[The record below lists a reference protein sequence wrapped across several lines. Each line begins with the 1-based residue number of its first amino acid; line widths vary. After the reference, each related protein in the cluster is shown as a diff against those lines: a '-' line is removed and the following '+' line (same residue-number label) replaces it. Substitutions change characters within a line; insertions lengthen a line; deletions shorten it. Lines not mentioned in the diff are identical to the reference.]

1 MSVLAFLL
9 IFASAGLH
17 ASWNMIAKKERM
29 TIAFYAVLCTIGAVW
44 TSFMHFLSPLC
55 FFSMPAR
62 FYLALAGTLC
72 GEIFYGLGI
81 VRAYRVLD
89 MSSAYPMMRS
99 LPLLIIAFVT
109 TLCGFGRPL
118 TPHAQIGMALVF
130 AGCLLMPLKR
140 FSELKLRNYLN
151 RGMLSILSVALG
163 TTLYTIFDSW
173 AQAVMR
179 ESFPD
184 VSKPVISLTYYSF
197 RAPTVATLFWILT
210 FSVPPWRA
218 EAISLWR
225 KRSYLPLAAGVC
237 SSLTYVLVL
246 TAMNFVT
253 NVSYVQAF
261 RQIGLLIGMLG
272 GIFILK
278 EACTVPKVAGITLIL
293 SGLALSVL

>member
-29 TIAFYAVLCTIGAVW
+29 TIAFYAVLCTVGAVW

-55 FFSMPAR
+55 FFSMPPR

-81 VRAYRVLD
+81 VRAYRTLD

-130 AGCLLMPLKR
+130 AGCLFMPLKR

-151 RGMLSILSVALG
+151 RGMLYILSVAVG
-163 TTLYTIFDSW
+163 TTLYTIFDSR

-197 RAPTVATLFWILT
+197 RAPTVATLFWVLT
-210 FSVPPWRA
+210 FSVRPWRD

-225 KRSYLPLAAGVC
+225 KRSYLPIAAGVC

-261 RQIGLLIGMLG
+261 RQIGLLIGMLE

-278 EACTVPKVAGITLIL
+278 ETCTMPKVAGITLIL